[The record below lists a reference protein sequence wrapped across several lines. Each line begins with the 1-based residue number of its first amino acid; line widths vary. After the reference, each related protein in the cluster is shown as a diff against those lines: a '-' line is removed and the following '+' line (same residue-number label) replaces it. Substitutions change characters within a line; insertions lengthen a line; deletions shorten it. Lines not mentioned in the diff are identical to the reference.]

1 MTALDNVLRQSHRY
15 VLQKNFFFQSFAK
28 LTGKH
33 MCRSLFLTL
42 LWRKSVMHERFFET
56 IATSKPK
63 SFYFKVGNGNLKSE
77 ESSTAKA
84 KDIMNITV
92 SLKSK
97 AHDVSVSN
105 IIVHTDNQQLNL
117 KAIEVNN
124 HLANFCKEMNLVVWN
139 GLIWDKIY
147 IFKKTFKDKL

>member
-1 MTALDNVLRQSHRY
+1 
-15 VLQKNFFFQSFAK
+15 
-28 LTGKH
+28 
-33 MCRSLFLTL
+33 
-42 LWRKSVMHERFFET
+42 MHERFFET

-124 HLANFCKEMNLVVWN
+124 HLANFCKEMNLVV
-139 GLIWDKIY
+139 
-147 IFKKTFKDKL
+147 